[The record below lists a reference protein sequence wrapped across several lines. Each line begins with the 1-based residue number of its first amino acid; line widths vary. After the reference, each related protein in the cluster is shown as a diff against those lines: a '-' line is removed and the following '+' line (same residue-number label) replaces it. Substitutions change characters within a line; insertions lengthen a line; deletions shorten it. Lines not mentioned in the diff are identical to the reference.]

1 MEYDGYSSV
10 GQLNGPNVFA
20 ENINESKVSRWPCH
34 IHSSADCY
42 MSYVRGIQYHIIPIK
57 NGTCSSYALREY
69 NRPPLCLSITNGV
82 QATNEFWEP
91 LTVRPMQM
99 PMICTFDKCSRR
111 YDKEFVKRLFKT
123 VFCSL
128 AENGEYFSKKNNSAH
143 DMIHRH
149 VVTDGFDEIVLCNK
163 HLLLQYAP
171 IAMGSTT
178 LSTGARA
185 IASSTTTSMAMTL
198 RESKNTASRTNADLM
213 RRYRYKTLVWER
225 EILKALFPRNDQR
238 VPLET
243 RTWLVALTANCEER
257 QNAKRARVST

>member
-1 MEYDGYSSV
+1 MEYERHSYA
-10 GQLNGPNVFA
+10 GQLNSLDGFA

-57 NGTCSSYALREY
+57 NNTCSSYALREY

-91 LTVRPMQM
+91 LTVRPMQS
-99 PMICTFDKCSRR
+99 PMICTFDRCSRR

-128 AENGEYFSKKNNSAH
+128 AENGEYFSKKNNSAQ
-143 DMIHRH
+143 DMVHRH
-149 VVTDGFDEIVLCNK
+149 VVTDGFDEIILCNK
-163 HLLLQYAP
+163 HLLLQHVP
-171 IAMGSTT
+171 IATVQTSVNARTASDST
-178 LSTGARA
+178 
-185 IASSTTTSMAMTL
+185 AMPL
-198 RESKNTASRTNADLM
+198 RVSKNTTLRNNADMM

-243 RTWLVALTANCEER
+243 RTWLVALTTNGEDR
-257 QNAKRARVST
+257 QNAKRSRMSTRTT

>member
-1 MEYDGYSSV
+1 MEYYDGYSSV
-10 GQLNGPNVFA
+10 GQLNSLNVFA

-57 NGTCSSYALREY
+57 NGTCSTYALREY

-82 QATNEFWEP
+82 QAANEFWEP

-123 VFCSL
+123 IFCSL
-128 AENGEYFSKKNNSAH
+128 AENGEYFSKKNNSAL

-149 VVTDGFDEIVLCNK
+149 VVTDGFDEIILCNK

-171 IAMGSTT
+171 ISMESSAP
-178 LSTGARA
+178 STGARTA
-185 IASSTTTSMAMTL
+185 ATTTSTSMAL
-198 RESKNTASRTNADLM
+198 RKNTAPRTNADLI

-225 EILKALFPRNDQR
+225 EVLKALFPRNDQR

-243 RTWLVALTANCEER
+243 RTWLVALTTNCEDQR
-257 QNAKRARVST
+257 QHASTKRSRMST